1 LSYQTS
7 IAKIF
12 AAVRAHTGWFGGAL
26 PFVAAFVL
34 SAAMSAGTAHAQDER
49 SPIEV
54 ARAHM
59 EQGQAYYLQGR
70 FGEAATEFEAAYEA
84 QPFSAFLYNAGVAY
98 ENAGQPGRALD
109 YFRLYLERDP
119 NASDAAAVEQRISG
133 LRETMEARRAAREA
147 AEAAAAEGAPEET
160 STEVDAVSAPP
171 PEALPRDFKSLV
183 SVRTEPEGANVTI
196 LRDGERIA
204 FGPSPFSHTLD
215 QGEYR
220 IRIEHPDFNVAEQNI
235 DVEPGKVYVVIVNLS
250 QGEFLG
256 YLRVVASVPGA
267 QVFID
272 DHDAGPR
279 GQSPFEGP
287 MPVGPHHIWIERPG
301 YSSIERDV
309 EIGIGSE
316 VEIEATLER
325 VPYGRVRVIGN
336 VRGARVSIDGELV
349 GTIPFEGQ
357 VDAGPH
363 ELRVEAD
370 GMKAFV
376 QTIDVQRGQLTPLR
390 VRLRPAVGRGGAWVA
405 MSFAALSLG
414 GGIALAVVSDDL
426 RSTLQHE
433 QAAGRLANH
442 DPRLDHG
449 IYMSIGADSAFALAA
464 VLAGLGMYYMFED
477 SLPPSEGT
485 VLEPRDWALAPM
497 LDPRAGVVGGT
508 LGGRF

>member
-1 LSYQTS
+1 
-7 IAKIF
+7 
-12 AAVRAHTGWFGGAL
+12 
-26 PFVAAFVL
+26 
-34 SAAMSAGTAHAQDER
+34 
-49 SPIEV
+49 
-54 ARAHM
+54 M

-109 YFRLYLERDP
+109 FFRLYLERDP
-119 NASDAAAVEQRISG
+119 SASDRASVEQRIATLSAAI
-133 LRETMEARRAAREA
+133 EARQAAREA
-147 AEAAAAEGAPEET
+147 AQEIPVSEE
-160 STEVDAVSAPP
+160 ESASAP

-183 SVRTEPEGANVTI
+183 SIRTDPEGARVTI
-196 LRDGERIA
+196 LSEGVPLA
-204 FGPSPFSHTLD
+204 VGPSPFSHTLD

-220 IRIEHPDFNVAEQNI
+220 IRIEHDDFNVAEQAI
-235 DVEPGKVYVVIVNLS
+235 VVEPGKVYVVIVNLS

-256 YLRVVASVPGA
+256 YLRVIASVPGA

-272 DHDAGPR
+272 DYEVGPR

-287 MPVGPHHIWIERPG
+287 LPVGSHHVWIERAG
-301 YSSIERDV
+301 YVPIERDV
-309 EIGIGSE
+309 EIGVGSE
-316 VEIEATLER
+316 ALVEATLER
-325 VPYGRVRVIGN
+325 VTYGRVRVIGN

-349 GTIPFEGQ
+349 GTVPFEGQ
-357 VDAGPH
+357 VDAGTH
-363 ELRVEAD
+363 EVKVEAD
-370 GMKAFV
+370 GMKEFV
-376 QTIDVQRGQLTPLR
+376 RTIDVRRGQLTPLR

-414 GGIALAVVSDDL
+414 GGITLAVLSDDL
-426 RSTLQHE
+426 RSTLAHE
-433 QAAGRLANH
+433 QAAGVLASS

-449 IYMSIGADSAFALAA
+449 MYMSIGADSAFAVAA

-485 VLEPRDWALAPM
+485 VLEPRDWSLAPM
-497 LDPRAGVVGGT
+497 LDPRAGLIGGA